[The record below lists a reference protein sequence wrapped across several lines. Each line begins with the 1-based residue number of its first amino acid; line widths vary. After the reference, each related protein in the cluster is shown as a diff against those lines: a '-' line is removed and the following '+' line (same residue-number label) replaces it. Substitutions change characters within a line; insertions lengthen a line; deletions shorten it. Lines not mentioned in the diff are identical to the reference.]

1 MFANRLAASLAIAIF
16 LIGYP
21 LGLRAEELMAGLGP
35 AIHEKE
41 TRGGL
46 TLSEPAPFYERT
58 KQEFRWVRIPCS
70 FFEKFPV
77 SREFGR
83 PPRNAP
89 RGKEIIE
96 AARMRISTPR

>member
-1 MFANRLAASLAIAIF
+1 MFGNRLAASLAIAIL

-70 FFEKFPV
+70 FLKNSLLAGNLAGHLATRQEE
-77 SREFGR
+77 RR
-83 PPRNAP
+83 
-89 RGKEIIE
+89 
-96 AARMRISTPR
+96 